1 MYFKIPFITK
11 DPRTSNILRIVYRS
25 FFMKGLLRQG
35 SVSLHYLMGWE
46 NMLEFA

>member
-1 MYFKIPFITK
+1 MYFKIPFTTK
-11 DPRTSNILRIVYRS
+11 YASTSNILHIVYRS
-25 FFMKGLLRQG
+25 FFKKGLLKQG